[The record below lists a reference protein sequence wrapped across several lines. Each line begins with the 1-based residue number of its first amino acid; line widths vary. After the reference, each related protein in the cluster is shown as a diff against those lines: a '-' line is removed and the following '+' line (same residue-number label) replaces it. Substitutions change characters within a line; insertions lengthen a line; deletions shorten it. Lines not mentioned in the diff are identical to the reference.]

1 MWTRVLRGVRL
12 GALGS
17 RSLVSA
23 YRKEFKT
30 GYKILPLA
38 LAGVA
43 ASTVALYPRTAAL
56 EASHGRLVTESKSSM
71 DLPVYIKTDSTMV
84 SPDGVQLRLVG
95 MGVRTVT
102 FLGVYVYVAA
112 LYVEEKAIAAAKP
125 AWATGGQ
132 DLETQVRSWIEEGT
146 ACAVRVMP
154 VRSTDFSHLRDGL
167 LRTVQTRAKDARLP
181 GTTYTLD
188 EASEDSVSQNVQD
201 LKKLFPRSKVSR
213 GQTLDLVVE
222 KAQSGSYVLTLQHNG
237 CTLGHVQSA
246 PSSSCTF
253 TVPTGL
259 LLAYMGERPDIS
271 VPSAHL
277 WSLVSSSTFRRSRK
291 LNHSIEYGPS
301 YEFGC
306 RGPEHRWACICGTC
320 RSCRCGPY
328 RARHPART
336 CDQRSRRR
344 PPGTSAACTA

>member
-102 FLGVYVYVAA
+102 FLGVYVYY
-112 LYVEEKAIAAAKP
+112 LYTRRSKRRQRVPKCARS
-125 AWATGGQ
+125 Q
-132 DLETQVRSWIEEGT
+132 ETIS
-146 ACAVRVMP
+146 
-154 VRSTDFSHLRDGL
+154 
-167 LRTVQTRAKDARLP
+167 TVQ
-181 GTTYTLD
+181 
-188 EASEDSVSQNVQD
+188 
-201 LKKLFPRSKVSR
+201 
-213 GQTLDLVVE
+213 
-222 KAQSGSYVLTLQHNG
+222 
-237 CTLGHVQSA
+237 
-246 PSSSCTF
+246 
-253 TVPTGL
+253 GL
-259 LLAYMGERPDIS
+259 
-271 VPSAHL
+271 
-277 WSLVSSSTFRRSRK
+277 
-291 LNHSIEYGPS
+291 
-301 YEFGC
+301 
-306 RGPEHRWACICGTC
+306 
-320 RSCRCGPY
+320 
-328 RARHPART
+328 
-336 CDQRSRRR
+336 
-344 PPGTSAACTA
+344 

>member
-132 DLETQVRSWIEEGT
+132 DLEAQVRSWIEEGT

-271 VPSAHL
+271 AAL
-277 WSLVSSSTFRRSRK
+277 
-291 LNHSIEYGPS
+291 
-301 YEFGC
+301 
-306 RGPEHRWACICGTC
+306 
-320 RSCRCGPY
+320 
-328 RARHPART
+328 RASVVAGLQLDLP
-336 CDQRSRRR
+336 
-344 PPGTSAACTA
+344 